1 LQDLPSQPRDEPTNS
16 CTTSLSAAASR
27 RGSGGG
33 EASTAR
39 CSTPFI
45 MSISI
50 LAGAQTALAD
60 LSTICV
66 TIAFCNRCRR
76 QPHFWLS
83 LKSTLSGHY
92 KRANVVDC
100 LGAAA
105 GVVGQFDQID
115 PLPPPVLP

>member
-45 MSISI
+45 ISISI
-50 LAGAQTALAD
+50 LAGAQVRT
-60 LSTICV
+60 
-66 TIAFCNRCRR
+66 RR
-76 QPHFWLS
+76 F
-83 LKSTLSGHY
+83 
-92 KRANVVDC
+92 VDH
-100 LGAAA
+100 LR
-105 GVVGQFDQID
+105 DD
-115 PLPPPVLP
+115 RLL